1 MSIGSDNLPDPSAE
15 KSLGELELELLRWI
29 AQQGPA
35 TVGETFE
42 GYGTPRG
49 LARSTVVTVM
59 ERLRLKGYLT
69 RKKQDGVFRYAS
81 PVGQEALM
89 GGLVQRFIEK
99 TLAGSLSPLLAYF
112 AKGQKLSAEE
122 MSQLEGLISK
132 LESEKAPPETTETIR
147 EEKEDRR

>member
-1 MSIGSDNLPDPSAE
+1 MPEQQDPPPDQPVE

-29 AQQGPA
+29 AEHGPS
-35 TVGETFE
+35 TVGQAFE
-42 GYGTPRG
+42 GYGAPHS

-59 ERLRLKGYLT
+59 ERLRLKGYLN

-89 GGLVQRFIEK
+89 GGLVQKFVEK

-112 AKGQKLSAEE
+112 AKGQKLSPEE
-122 MSQLEGLISK
+122 MSQLESLISK
-132 LESEKAPPETTETIR
+132 LETAKTLTEAGG
-147 EEKEDRR
+147 EDKEAGR